1 MCKDQLKMQ
10 FEEVTSAIDSKSGAK
25 NAFLMGNLNPKEEG
39 GVKSSFKTAGKV
51 ARTDAE
57 DLGWLKEKVAPLD
70 PVAEKAR
77 IAAQETSASN
87 ARIAMQ
93 RRAMR
98 ENSLF
103 SGGGAGGRSTLGV

>member
-1 MCKDQLKMQ
+1 MCKDQLSRQ
-10 FEEVTSAIDSKSGAK
+10 WEGVVSAPFDSKKGASDALFTGGLRT
-25 NAFLMGNLNPKEEG
+25 NVKESAK
-39 GVKSSFKTAGKV
+39 VAGYT

-57 DLGWLKEKVAPLD
+57 DLGWLKEKAAPLD
-70 PVAEKAR
+70 PAAEKAR

-103 SGGGAGGRSTLGV
+103 SGGAAGGRSTLGV

>member
-1 MCKDQLKMQ
+1 MCKDQLKAQMGVVRAP
-10 FEEVTSAIDSKSGAK
+10 FESREGAADTVFLGGLK
-25 NAFLMGNLNPKEEG
+25 NQVK
-39 GVKSSFKTAGKV
+39 GVKVAAQV
-51 ARTDAE
+51 ARMDAQ
-57 DLGWLKEKVAPLD
+57 DLGWLKEKATPLD

>member
-1 MCKDQLKMQ
+1 MCKDQLKSHMDIVRAP
-10 FEEVTSAIDSKSGAK
+10 FESREGAVDTVFTGGLK
-25 NAFLMGNLNPKEEG
+25 NQVA
-39 GVKSSFKTAGKV
+39 GVKTA
-51 ARTDAE
+51 ARTAKMDAQ
-57 DLGWLKEKVAPLD
+57 DLGWLKEKAAPLD